1 MVGLSNGSLLLGSAI
16 LAGRGWGNPMTPALI
31 GPPFTNQKLSAQW
44 ATVLTWN
51 HVVHYGQMYC
61 KAKDVQR
68 ETSKACYYERGGGR
82 VDSLIADKCAH
93 SR

>member
-1 MVGLSNGSLLLGSAI
+1 
-16 LAGRGWGNPMTPALI
+16 MTPALI

-61 KAKDVQR
+61 KAKDVQ
-68 ETSKACYYERGGGR
+68 EKQAKPATMKGGGQ